1 MIAKL
6 VVIHTRYILHAVH
19 YQLDVIYTP
28 TTPVRVQCLALMFN
42 LVMVP
47 IIKQMVVVKSLIFT
61 TQDVNINS

>member
-28 TTPVRVQCLALMFN
+28 TTPAQVQCLALMFN
-42 LVMVP
+42 LVMAP
-47 IIKQMVVVKSLIFT
+47 IIKQMLAVKSLTFT
-61 TQDVNINS
+61 TQDVDINS